1 MREIALIAI
10 VGTGC
15 SSHTFSS
22 SGRDD
27 GGGSNTGGSPSAGG
41 SLSAGGSPGAGGAS
55 GSAGSQQVGGARST
69 GGARATGGASGTG
82 AGSGTGGSHST
93 GGTPATGG
101 VASDAGIAGAGGQV
115 SADAGS
121 VRCTG
126 GNPTFPSFEKS
137 CNTVADCV
145 VVHHE
150 TSCCGSQL
158 IMAINHGELARFQ
171 AAESICDKQYPACGC
186 ASQGPEAEDGT
197 QLPWGSENLIL
208 AGCDNK
214 ICRTHYAGKT
224 FACGPKTCTD
234 QQLCYQ
240 FSGGPAGSPT
250 STTAIRWAA
259 ASRARAWTRTRPP
272 AAVVARVRGS

>member
-1 MREIALIAI
+1 MNDAGVA
-10 VGTGC
+10 G
-15 SSHTFSS
+15 
-22 SGRDD
+22 D
-27 GGGSNTGGSPSAGG
+27 GGNGSS
-41 SLSAGGSPGAGGAS
+41 
-55 GSAGSQQVGGARST
+55 
-69 GGARATGGASGTG
+69 
-82 AGSGTGGSHST
+82 
-93 GGTPATGG
+93 
-101 VASDAGIAGAGGQV
+101 
-115 SADAGS
+115 DAGS

-126 GNPTFPSFEKS
+126 ANPTFPAFDRS

-171 AAESICDKQYPACGC
+171 AAESICDLQYPPCGC

-197 QLPWGSENLIL
+197 QLPWGSENLIV
-208 AGCDNK
+208 AACDNK
-214 ICRTHYAGKT
+214 VCRTRYAGKT

-250 STTAIRWAA
+250 SYNCNPLASCKSCACMDPNATPGCRCSENQGFMTISCAA
-259 ASRARAWTRTRPP
+259 P
-272 AAVVARVRGS
+272 